1 MAPFA
6 PGTWGSL
13 AAIPVCFALSFI
25 PHILSLFFIIIAG
38 WYACY
43 ASGIAEEIIQEKD
56 SGMIVIDEII
66 GMLLTL
72 WAIEPSLLNY
82 ILGFIFFRC
91 FDIIKP
97 YPIILADK
105 KVKNGL
111 GVVLDDVLA
120 GIAARV
126 LLWIVI
132 IIWLNIHA

>member
-13 AAIPVCFALSFI
+13 AAIPICFALSFT

-38 WYACY
+38 CYACY

-91 FDIIKP
+91 FDILKP
-97 YPIILADK
+97 YPISLADK
-105 KVKNGL
+105 KIKNGL
-111 GVVLDDVLA
+111 GIVLDDVLA

-132 IIWLNIHA
+132 IIWLNIHV